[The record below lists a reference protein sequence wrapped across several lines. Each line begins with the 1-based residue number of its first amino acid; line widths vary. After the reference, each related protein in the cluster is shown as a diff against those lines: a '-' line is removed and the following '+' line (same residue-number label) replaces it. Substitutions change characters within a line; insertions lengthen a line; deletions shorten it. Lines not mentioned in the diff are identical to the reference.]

1 MAGTMRLAVVVRNKQ
16 LDQLRSDY
24 DNGYLRFYTGAME
37 ANPETTEAGT
47 LLAELRMNATAY
59 PAASGG
65 VATFNGFTADNDA
78 DQTGTAA
85 HFRMLKADGTT
96 ALCEGD
102 VGTSGAAINLNSV
115 AIQQHATVTLTGL
128 TWTIPM

>member
-1 MAGTMRLAVVVRNKQ
+1 MAMRLAVVVRNKQ
-16 LDQLRSDY
+16 LDQLRADF

-47 LLAELRMNATAY
+47 LLAELRLNTTAY

-65 VATFNGFTADNDA
+65 VATFNSITQDSDA

-85 HFRMLKADGTT
+85 HFRILKSDGTT
-96 ALCEGD
+96 ALMEGD
-102 VGTSGAAINLNSV
+102 ISTSGAAINLNST
-115 AIQQHATVTLTGL
+115 AIQQHATVSVTAFS
-128 TWTIPM
+128 WTVPM